1 MELWDEIPG
10 AAVPLSSLAGRSRAK
25 AGSRVLRVLAE
36 LRRHELIK
44 QEMRHVRHDL
54 NYGKA
59 NVTSFGVRASCFRL
73 FVLNLL
79 WTECWLTWTE
89 FWRKCS
95 WSKVGR
101 KGIWHILTYFDMD
114 LWPCCDLFG
123 LPPPQVAGV
132 AGVSR
137 WSLTCIESTTRP
149 GAPSRGWSRQWTK
162 ASGTSPKRWK
172 RKKCWRT
179 QWLDMLDVECA
190 KICQNVP
197 KCAKGTKQIQT
208 TKHAKHAKVSFN
220 ILANILARILN
231 LQINLRW
238 SAIFLL
244 LVRNSISCMW
254 GSRWPAEKAII
265 SYIKSVINN
274 KPYII

>member
-1 MELWDEIPG
+1 MFPTFRFEPI
-10 AAVPLSSLAGRSRAK
+10 VNRMLADVTRILTQMFMIKSREK
-25 AGSRVLRVLAE
+25 R
-36 LRRHELIK
+36 
-44 QEMRHVRHDL
+44 
-54 NYGKA
+54 Y
-59 NVTSFGVRASCFRL
+59 
-73 FVLNLL
+73 
-79 WTECWLTWTE
+79 
-89 FWRKCS
+89 
-95 WSKVGR
+95 
-101 KGIWHILTYFDMD
+101 LTYFDMD

-197 KCAKGTKQIQT
+197 KEPNKSKQPNMP
-208 TKHAKHAKVSFN
+208 K
-220 ILANILARILN
+220 
-231 LQINLRW
+231 
-238 SAIFLL
+238 
-244 LVRNSISCMW
+244 
-254 GSRWPAEKAII
+254 
-265 SYIKSVINN
+265 
-274 KPYII
+274 